1 MANLSLDYVNRQDE
15 SEGICKENSKKK
27 DNSYDSNWIF
37 VHVLSLMK
45 SEKTIEQTKIEKKE
59 EKQRKISTP
68 N

>member
-27 DNSYDSNWIF
+27 DNSDDSIWIF

-45 SEKTIEQTKIEKKE
+45 SEKTMEQTKIEKKE